1 MYAGSIMVSHD
12 NSDGGRATVAIVVY
26 GVCRFGCLLC
36 APVMG
41 MWAVLYSRLNT
52 RLAYSRLNTRLA

>member
-1 MYAGSIMVSHD
+1 MYVGSIMVSHD

-26 GVCRFGCLLC
+26 GVRRFGCLLC

-52 RLAYSRLNTRLA
+52 RLA